1 MKKSLAMTLAFVFV
15 FGIFGMAFA
24 SPSPF
29 VDVPADH
36 WSYAAINKLVSA
48 GIIDG
53 MGDGTFQGDKTMT
66 RYEMAQIVGKLMVH
80 TDKANAEQKALIDK
94 LAGEFANELQAMG
107 VRVTNLEKKVGNIK
121 LTGEIR
127 SRYEW
132 SKDADQAKYVKDD
145 ELVSKA
151 GQNPAYK
158 TRIRIGMEAPVTDE
172 LTFKAR
178 YGTESYWGTNN
189 DLSNTAKV
197 DQAYLTGKVLG
208 LDKVSF
214 GRQPIFLGKGLLM
227 DLDHSNDGLVV
238 GFGKDLQVT
247 AGVFKN
253 NATPCD
259 VMYKGIL
266 VPGDLLSHFW
276 PVNENYFMG
285 QLAYAFNKDFDMTA
299 AYLKDK
305 DSEYYKTLSVGLT
318 YKFNDFALTGEYG
331 KNKSQLA
338 QDANNGSDA
347 KAWLGTLK
355 YRGATATPNTYGIW
369 VGYRKAD
376 AGFDPMWFSTPDMSD
391 VYGGNALN
399 NVKGLE
405 YGFEYALFK
414 NGVLTAKYL
423 DLKTNDSNETPVK
436 NFIAQLVYTF

>member
-1 MKKSLAMTLAFVFV
+1 MKRRLAITLAFVFV

-36 WSYAAINKLVSA
+36 WAYGAVSSLVKA

-94 LAGEFANELQAMG
+94 LAAEFSNELQAMG

-121 LTGEIR
+121 LTGEVR

-132 SKDADQAKYVKDD
+132 NKDADQVG
-145 ELVSKA
+145 KA
-151 GQNPAYK
+151 DQNPTYK
-158 TRIRIGMEAPVTDE
+158 TRFRIGMDAQVTED
-172 LTFKAR
+172 LNFKAR
-178 YGTESYWGTNN
+178 YSNESGWGNSSN
-189 DLSNTAKV
+189 DVAHV

-214 GRQPIFLGKGLLM
+214 GRQPIYLGKGLLM
-227 DLDHSNDGLVV
+227 DYDHSNDGLVI
-238 GFGKDLQVT
+238 GFGKNLQVT

-253 NATPCD
+253 DGTPCD
-259 VMYKGIL
+259 FLI
-266 VPGDLLSHFW
+266 GDKWGSYNNGSWKWDGHDTGFNL
-276 PVNENYFMG
+276 PVNQNYYMG
-285 QLAYAFNKDFDMTA
+285 QLAYAFTKDFDMTV

-305 DSEYYKTLSVGLT
+305 DSNYYKTTSVGLT
-318 YKFNDFALTGEYG
+318 YKLNDFALTGEYG
-331 KNKSQLA
+331 KNKAEAAHQL
-338 QDANNGSDA
+338 NNGSDA
-347 KAWLGTLK
+347 KAWIGTLK
-355 YRGATATPNTYGIW
+355 YRGATATPKTYGIW

-376 AGFDPMWFSTPDMSD
+376 AGFDPMWFSTPDMSS

-414 NGVLTAKYL
+414 NGVFTMKYL
-423 DLKTNDSNETPVK
+423 DLKTNDGVETPVK